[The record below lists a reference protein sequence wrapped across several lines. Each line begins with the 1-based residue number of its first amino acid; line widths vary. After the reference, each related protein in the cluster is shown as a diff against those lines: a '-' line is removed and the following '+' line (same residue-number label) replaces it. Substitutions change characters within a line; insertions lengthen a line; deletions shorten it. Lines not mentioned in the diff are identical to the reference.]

1 MKFTLKA
8 SLDNPQELA
17 KFIQDLEIEIDMPF
31 LKNSSDETVKELC
44 EKFVYADEVIKIL
57 QSEKEELIRQN
68 NEMFEQL
75 SKTTE
80 TSVTSP
86 VPSFQSPTP
95 SSPAEINDAE
105 TASAT
110 FSPAEPYSAN
120 PKKEHKSP
128 FANLKPISCQT
139 CGLEFV
145 PNHNRVKW
153 CPKCKAAKTAPSKKV
168 KKLHQASD

>member
-17 KFIQDLEIEIDMPF
+17 KFIQDLAIEIDLPF
-31 LKNSSDETVKELC
+31 LENGSEKIIHDLSVDLFTVKEFL
-44 EKFVYADEVIKIL
+44 KVL

-75 SKTTE
+75 SKAPE

-86 VPSFQSPTP
+86 VPTFQPSTP
-95 SSPAEINDAE
+95 KAPAEIIEAE

-110 FSPAEPYSAN
+110 FSPAEPYAAK
-120 PKKEHKSP
+120 PEKEQKNR

-145 PNHNRVKW
+145 PYHNRVKW